1 MIPSTV
7 QQAESQ
13 NWRKSKVD
21 QICDD
26 DKDMPGF
33 RYENLNEPSKFGL
46 MLIFDVQNYL
56 TGIQVAIPKDL
67 VDENGIYDYETSPY
81 YYNRFYNGEPAY
93 VISLYLGNPLKEKK
107 FFFKK
112 FESIIFL
119 MLILHLFLDDRED
132 VCRPKTE
139 EELLCDPSLR
149 QKALLITKTSEVPI
163 YKTEANAL
171 VKVIFFS

>member
-46 MLIFDVQNYL
+46 MLIFGVQNYL

-93 VISLYLGNPLKEKK
+93 VISLYLGNPLKEKN
-107 FFFKK
+107 
-112 FESIIFL
+112 
-119 MLILHLFLDDRED
+119 LFLKIRINNF
-132 VCRPKTE
+132 
-139 EELLCDPSLR
+139 S
-149 QKALLITKTSEVPI
+149 
-163 YKTEANAL
+163 NAYTTF
-171 VKVIFFS
+171 IFR

>member
-1 MIPSTV
+1 MYDISLYKTTYLLKSQKIPLNLLKISKSSNKYIYNSKLLQDPHLGDIKSWTEYLGWSVMIPSTV

-46 MLIFDVQNYL
+46 ILIFDVQNYL

-93 VISLYLGNPLKEKK
+93 VISLYLGN
-107 FFFKK
+107 FFKN
-112 FESIIFL
+112 SN
-119 MLILHLFLDDRED
+119 
-132 VCRPKTE
+132 
-139 EELLCDPSLR
+139 
-149 QKALLITKTSEVPI
+149 Q
-163 YKTEANAL
+163 
-171 VKVIFFS
+171 

>member
-93 VISLYLGNPLKEKK
+93 VISLYLGNPLKEK
-107 FFFKK
+107 
-112 FESIIFL
+112 
-119 MLILHLFLDDRED
+119 
-132 VCRPKTE
+132 
-139 EELLCDPSLR
+139 
-149 QKALLITKTSEVPI
+149 
-163 YKTEANAL
+163 
-171 VKVIFFS
+171 IFF

>member
-1 MIPSTV
+1 MYDISLYKTTYLLKSQKIPLNLLKISKSSNKYIYNSKLLQDPHLGDIKSWTEYLGWSVMIPSTAL
-7 QQAESQ
+7 QAESQ

-46 MLIFDVQNYL
+46 ILIFDVQNYL

-93 VISLYLGNPLKEKK
+93 VISLYLGNP
-107 FFFKK
+107 FKK
-112 FESIIFL
+112 
-119 MLILHLFLDDRED
+119 
-132 VCRPKTE
+132 
-139 EELLCDPSLR
+139 
-149 QKALLITKTSEVPI
+149 I
-163 YKTEANAL
+163 YISKN
-171 VKVIFFS
+171 SNQ

>member
-93 VISLYLGNPLKEKK
+93 VISLYLGNPFNKK
-107 FFFKK
+107 KSFFKK

-149 QKALLITKTSEVPI
+149 QKALLLTKTSEIPI

>member
-1 MIPSTV
+1 MTYHCIRLLTTKIPKNPAESSKNIEIYQYIYIYNSKLLQDPHLGDIKSWTEYLGWSVMIPSTV

-46 MLIFDVQNYL
+46 ILIFDVQNYL

-93 VISLYLGNPLKEKK
+93 VISLYLGNP
-107 FFFKK
+107 FKK
-112 FESIIFL
+112 
-119 MLILHLFLDDRED
+119 
-132 VCRPKTE
+132 K
-139 EELLCDPSLR
+139 
-149 QKALLITKTSEVPI
+149 I
-163 YKTEANAL
+163 Y
-171 VKVIFFS
+171 F